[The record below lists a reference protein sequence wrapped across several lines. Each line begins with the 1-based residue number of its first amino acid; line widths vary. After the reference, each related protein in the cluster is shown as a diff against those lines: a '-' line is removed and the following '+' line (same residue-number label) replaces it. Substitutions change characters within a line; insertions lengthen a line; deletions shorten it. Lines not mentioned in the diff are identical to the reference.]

1 MAAGVALREVWVDS
15 KPSIG
20 ISRVVSSKR
29 ANVQALYGIAM
40 SVAKSNGTLPE
51 LYTENLDA
59 EQIWLQLDMQLGGA
73 LKRARRLMRRAG
85 DVERLINPEM
95 EDALK
100 GEQASSRLLLWH
112 PACLN
117 TLQAPLLCRLLNQC
131 ASLLHPDTHT

>member
-1 MAAGVALREVWVDS
+1 
-15 KPSIG
+15 
-20 ISRVVSSKR
+20 VVSSER

-40 SVAKSNGTLPE
+40 AVAKSDGALPE

-59 EQIWLQLDMQLGGA
+59 EQIWLQLDMQLGEA

-112 PACLN
+112 LARLN
-117 TLQAPLLCRLLNQC
+117 TLEGPLHCRLLNQG
-131 ASLLHPDTHT
+131 AHLLRPETHTRTHMALLGMCWVVAAIMVLLFN

>member
-1 MAAGVALREVWVDS
+1 M
-15 KPSIG
+15 
-20 ISRVVSSKR
+20 VSSER

-40 SVAKSNGTLPE
+40 AVAKSDGALPE

-112 PACLN
+112 LARLN
-117 TLQAPLLCRLLNQC
+117 TYRRDPCIAGY
-131 ASLLHPDTHT
+131 

>member
-1 MAAGVALREVWVDS
+1 MAAGVALQELWVDS

-20 ISRVVSSKR
+20 VARVVSSKR

-40 SVAKSNGTLPE
+40 AVAKSDGALPE

-100 GEQASSRLLLWH
+100 GEQASSRLLLWY
-112 PACLN
+112 PACLI
-117 TLQAPLLCRLLNQC
+117 LCR
-131 ASLLHPDTHT
+131 HPCFAGY